1 MTRSIERTHVSASND
16 YRYGSGDGPRDRS
29 LRVGDKERDA
39 VGEILRQR
47 HLEGRLD
54 TDEFQVRLERCMA
67 AKAYAEL
74 DELIADFPSE
84 EPERRPVGQR
94 WRPRPWPLPLLFV
107 PLVLIAAIVVGGHL
121 GWLAVPLLLLFVLRA
136 LVWRSWGGGYGRGPW
151 GCGYRRTTRA

>member
-1 MTRSIERTHVSASND
+1 MSPSND
-16 YRYGSGDGPRDRS
+16 YRYDSGGGPRDRS
-29 LRVGDKERDA
+29 LRVGDRERDA

-67 AKAYAEL
+67 AKTYAEL

-84 EPERRPVGQR
+84 EAERRPVGQR
-94 WRPRPWPLPLLFV
+94 WSPRPFPLPFLIV
-107 PLVLIAAIVVGGHL
+107 PLGVIVAIVVGGHFA
-121 GWLAVPLLLLFVLRA
+121 WFAVPLLLFFVVRP
-136 LVWRSWGGGYGRGPW
+136 LVWRSWGGYGRGPW